1 MIKKLFTLC
10 SIGILGLATATV
22 AHADQIFTLNVSGC
36 GGSGCSPAPFGT
48 IDLQQTSA
56 NVITVTETLAS
67 GVNFAASSGL
77 ALEFNLTGAGTFTLG
92 AITTGFAQ
100 ATGGPFTAPSLTS
113 PPTPG
118 DLFGYAITCT
128 ACSGGTGPTGP
139 LTFTVTNLSGITFAD
154 FTPNANGYYFTSDIL
169 VNGNTGNVGA
179 TGGTPTVPTPE
190 PSSLLLLGTGILG
203 AAGLFHRRMA
213 GALSRS

>member
-1 MIKKLFTLC
+1 MIKKLLTLC
-10 SIGILGLATATV
+10 SIGILAFATATV

-67 GVNFAASSGL
+67 GVNFAASSGK

-92 AITTGFAQ
+92 SITTGFSQ

-113 PPTPG
+113 PPTAA
-118 DLFGYAITCT
+118 DLFGYAIQCDV
-128 ACSGGTGPTGP
+128 CSGGTGPTS
-139 LTFTVTNLSGITFAD
+139 LTFTVTDLSGISFAD
-154 FTPNANGYYFTSDIL
+154 FTPNGNGYYFTSDIF